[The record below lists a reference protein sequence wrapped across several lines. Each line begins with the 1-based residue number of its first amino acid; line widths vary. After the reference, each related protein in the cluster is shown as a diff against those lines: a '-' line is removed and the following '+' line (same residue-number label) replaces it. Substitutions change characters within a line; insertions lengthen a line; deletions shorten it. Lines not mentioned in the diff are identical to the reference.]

1 MRHLLTWLRMRIIK
15 LIPLASSG
23 EEAAAVYNNY
33 YSVEDQNKYGVL
45 VIEVTYLP
53 DYKLN

>member
-1 MRHLLTWLRMRIIK
+1 MRIIK